1 MQRNRSIR
9 PEIENLED
17 RCVLSSTN
25 GIAGS
30 MPAFYDRGL
39 QKINF
44 KEQPDQAKVSLL
56 ANNKSINIIYMSSAM
71 LPNGQMFTSVINALP
86 APGEGPGFNP
96 LWQKVDIVFSNP
108 SFAPRQF
115 TSDNA
120 ILAAAAAGQI
130 TLVPTNEVY
139 RCSVV
144 GQKA

>member
-1 MQRNRSIR
+1 MQGNHTIR
-9 PEIENLED
+9 PRVEELED
-17 RCVLSSTN
+17 RCVPSASN

-30 MPAFYDRGL
+30 MPAFYDDRMHT
-39 QKINF
+39 INF
-44 KEQPDQAKVSLL
+44 KQQPAQAEQSLL
-56 ANNKSINIIYMSSAM
+56 AHNKSINIIYMSTNPAT
-71 LPNGQMFTSVINALP
+71 GQMFTSVINALP

-96 LWQKVDIVFSNP
+96 LWQEVDIVFSNP
-108 SFAPRQF
+108 NFAPQQF

-120 ILAAAAAGQI
+120 ILAAAAAGEI

>member
-1 MQRNRSIR
+1 MRRDHGFR
-9 PEIENLED
+9 PQLEALED
-17 RCVLSSTN
+17 RCVPSASN

-30 MPAFYDRGL
+30 MPAFYDGDL
-39 QKINF
+39 HTINF
-44 KEQPDQAKVSLL
+44 KQQPALAEQSLL
-56 ANNKSINIIYMSSAM
+56 AHNKSINIIYMSTN
-71 LPNGQMFTSVINALP
+71 PVTGQMLTSVINALP

-96 LWQKVDIVFSNP
+96 LWQQVDIVFSNP
-108 SFAPRQF
+108 SFAPQQF

-120 ILAAAAAGQI
+120 ILAAEAAGQI

>member
-1 MQRNRSIR
+1 MRRDNGFR
-9 PEIENLED
+9 PQLEELED
-17 RCVLSSTN
+17 RCVPSASN

-30 MPAFYDRGL
+30 MPAYYDAAL
-39 QKINF
+39 QTINF
-44 KEQPDQAKVSLL
+44 KQQPAQAEQSLL
-56 ANNKSINIIYMSSAM
+56 ANNKSVNIIYMSSNPAT
-71 LPNGQMFTSVINALP
+71 GQMFTSVINALP

-96 LWQKVDIVFSNP
+96 LWREVDIVFSNP

-130 TLVPTNEVY
+130 TLAPTNEVY